1 MPNVVKESAHGMGAT
16 TWEVTYKVTIPYG
29 LVGIIGALFLGLG
42 RALGET
48 MAVTF
53 VIGNAHNISAS
64 LFAPGNSIASTLAN
78 EFSEATDT
86 DVRQLLDRVGPG
98 AVYHHLSGAGGGPVH
113 AAADVQILECGIMK
127 PRPPTGRRLVDLMV
141 SVWAVISALLG
152 IAALI
157 WILSGVI
164 IRGLGALNLTFF
176 TQLPT
181 PPGMAGGGLANAIL
195 GTLAMTVAATLMSVP
210 IGLLAGVYL
219 AEFGQESRVADNSR
233 FSANVLMGMPSI
245 IVGVFAYTLVVL
257 PLGHF
262 SGYAGAVA
270 LAILMIPVITRTTE
284 DMLRLVP
291 NTLRESALALGA
303 PRWKVT
309 LTVVFRAAK
318 AGLITGI
325 LLAVARVSGETAPLL
340 FTALNSPYWFKSL
353 SGPTPNLTVTIF
365 NYAMS
370 PYEDWQ
376 RMAWG
381 ASLLITVGVLA
392 FTLVARFLCGSEK

>member
-1 MPNVVKESAHGMGAT
+1 M
-16 TWEVTYKVTIPYG
+16 
-29 LVGIIGALFLGLG
+29 
-42 RALGET
+42 
-48 MAVTF
+48 
-53 VIGNAHNISAS
+53 
-64 LFAPGNSIASTLAN
+64 
-78 EFSEATDT
+78 
-86 DVRQLLDRVGPG
+86 
-98 AVYHHLSGAGGGPVH
+98 
-113 AAADVQILECGIMK
+113 MK
-127 PRPPTGRRLVDLMV
+127 PRPPTGRRVMDKIV

-152 IAALI
+152 IGALI

-164 IRGLGALNLTFF
+164 ARGVGALNFSFF

-181 PPGMAGGGLANAIL
+181 PPGLAGGGMANAIL
-195 GTLAMTVAATLMSVP
+195 GTLAMTVAATLISVP
-210 IGLLAGVYL
+210 LGLLSGIYL

-262 SGYAGAVA
+262 SGYAGALA
-270 LAILMIPVITRTTE
+270 LAILMIPVVTRTTE

-303 PRWKVT
+303 PRWQVT
-309 LTVVFRAAK
+309 LKVVFRAAK
-318 AGLITGI
+318 SGLLTGI

-340 FTALNSPYWFKSL
+340 FTALNSPYWLKSL
-353 SGPTPNLTVTIF
+353 AEPTPNLTVSIF

-376 RMAWG
+376 QMAWG
-381 ASLLITVGVLA
+381 ASLVITVGVLA
-392 FTLVARFLCGSEK
+392 FTLLARFFLRQRT

>member
-1 MPNVVKESAHGMGAT
+1 MDK
-16 TWEVTYKVTIPYG
+16 
-29 LVGIIGALFLGLG
+29 LV
-42 RALGET
+42 
-48 MAVTF
+48 
-53 VIGNAHNISAS
+53 
-64 LFAPGNSIASTLAN
+64 
-78 EFSEATDT
+78 
-86 DVRQLLDRVGPG
+86 
-98 AVYHHLSGAGGGPVH
+98 SG
-113 AAADVQILECGIMK
+113 
-127 PRPPTGRRLVDLMV
+127 
-141 SVWAVISALLG
+141 WAVISALLG
-152 IAALI
+152 IGALI

-164 IRGLGALNLTFF
+164 ARGLGALNLSFF

-181 PPGMAGGGLANAIL
+181 PPGLAGGGMANAIL
-195 GTLAMTVAATLMSVP
+195 GTLAMTAAATLISVP
-210 IGLLAGVYL
+210 IGLLSGIYL

-262 SGYAGAVA
+262 SGYAGALA
-270 LAILMIPVITRTTE
+270 LAILMIPVVTRTTE

-303 PRWKVT
+303 PRWQVT
-309 LTVVFRAAK
+309 LKVVFRAAK
-318 AGLITGI
+318 AGLLTGI

-353 SGPTPNLTVTIF
+353 SGPTPNLTVAIF

-376 RMAWG
+376 QMAWG
-381 ASLLITVGVLA
+381 ASLVITVGVLA
-392 FTLVARFLCGSEK
+392 FTLLARLVVRERKS